1 MADYQLTQ
9 TGDEVQDLL
18 DNIPS
23 LKTSGVGFTLTDTT
37 NFDVSSQ
44 QLYRFGSM
52 RMLNLTLS
60 TKTAIS
66 TGSHTIG
73 TIASGDRPLYSVNN
87 YIGREDSGSQGM
99 GTVTVSP
106 NGNVVYGVNITG
118 VSGVTIKTQIVW
130 FV

>member
-18 DNIPS
+18 DNMGRA
-23 LKTSGVGFTLTDTT
+23 KTSGAGFTLTDTT
-37 NFDVSSQ
+37 NFNVASQ
-44 QLYRFGSM
+44 QLYQFGSM
-52 RMLNLTLS
+52 RVLALALS

-66 TGSHTIG
+66 IGSHTIG
-73 TIASGDRPLYSVNN
+73 TIASGDRPLYSVSN

-99 GTVTVSP
+99 GTVIVSP

-118 VSGVTIKTQIVW
+118 ASGVIIKTQIVW